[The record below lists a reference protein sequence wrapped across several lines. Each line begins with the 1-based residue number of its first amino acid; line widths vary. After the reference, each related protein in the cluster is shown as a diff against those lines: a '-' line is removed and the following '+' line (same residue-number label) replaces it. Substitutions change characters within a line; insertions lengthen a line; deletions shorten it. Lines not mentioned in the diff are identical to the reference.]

1 MNAVVPIR
9 QNPVTDYTGSQLLLI
24 RRTVAKDTNNDEFDL
39 FMAVARNKGLDPF
52 SKQISAIVFSKD
64 DEKKRQMAIITTID
78 GMRAIAARSGRYRP
92 DEDAPVYEYDPA
104 LKGPDNPAGIIS
116 ATVRIYI
123 ADAVNAGGWKR
134 ATGVAY
140 WEEFAPIK
148 EEAEGGYDWVDTGE
162 VWADTGKPKKRKVAR
177 DPGGEVVR
185 KLDTGGNWGKMPR
198 VMLAK
203 CAEAQALRKAFPED
217 LSGLYEGSELDRAQV
232 VEITASEIIDQHA
245 TNDRLA
251 RIGAATGIIFQLS
264 ATEPL
269 TAIPLGEIADRVM
282 GAVREMDLNQVRWFE
297 SANLQPMR
305 EFWARSPTDGL
316 AVKKFIEETR
326 AKLMEEVAQ

>member
-1 MNAVVPIR
+1 MNAVVPFR
-9 QNPVTDYTGSQLLLI
+9 QNAMTDYNGAQLLLI

-52 SKQISAIVFSKD
+52 SKQISAIVFNK
-64 DEKKRQMAIITTID
+64 EKAAKRQMAIITTID

-92 DEDAPVYEYDPA
+92 DEEEPAFEYDPE
-104 LKGPDNPAGIIS
+104 LKGPLNPLGLVKAV
-116 ATVRIYI
+116 VRIYV
-123 ADAVNAGGWKR
+123 ADALNAGGWRK

-148 EEAEGGYDWVDTGE
+148 DEWAENPE
-162 VWADTGKPKKRKVAR
+162 TGKFKPTGKQT
-177 DPGGEVVR
+177 
-185 KLDTGGNWGKMPR
+185 LDTGGNWGKMPR

-217 LSGLYEGSELDRAQV
+217 LSGLYEGSEMERAQV
-232 VEITASEIIDQHA
+232 VDVTPSEIIDQHA

-316 AVKKFIEETR
+316 AVKKFIEET
-326 AKLMEEVAQ
+326 KSNLMEQAS